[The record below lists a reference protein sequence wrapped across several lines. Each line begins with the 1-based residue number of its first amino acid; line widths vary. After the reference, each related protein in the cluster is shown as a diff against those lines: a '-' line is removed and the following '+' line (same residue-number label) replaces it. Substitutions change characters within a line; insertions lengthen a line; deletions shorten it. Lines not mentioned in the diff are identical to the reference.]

1 MFCLLNKALPDCF
14 HSHCFVILWNFLLT
28 KTKKQ
33 KPNATHFSMCCCSVV
48 KSCLTLCDPMDC
60 STPGSPVLLY
70 LLEFAQ
76 IHIHW
81 VGDAVWPSHLLLP
94 LSLFAFS
101 LFQHQD
107 LFQWIGSSH
116 QVAKVL
122 ELQQQCFQWIFRADF
137 LSDWLVSFPCS
148 PRDSQESS
156 LAPQFEGI
164 SSSALSLLY
173 GPTSE
178 HNYWKKHS
186 FVYMDVCWQSYFSAF
201 HYIV

>member
-1 MFCLLNKALPDCF
+1 MAAYFTEFFKAPHVLSAQSRFTCSF
-14 HSHCFVILWNFLLT
+14 SLYFLILWNFLLT

-33 KPNATHFSMCCCSVV
+33 KQKPYATHFSMCCSVV

-60 STPGSPVLLY
+60 STSGSPVLY

-107 LFQWIGSSH
+107 LFQWIGSWH

-122 ELQQQCFQWIFRADF
+122 ELQLQQQCFQWIFRADF
-137 LSDWLVSFPCS
+137 L
-148 PRDSQESS
+148 
-156 LAPQFEGI
+156 
-164 SSSALSLLY
+164 
-173 GPTSE
+173 
-178 HNYWKKHS
+178 
-186 FVYMDVCWQSYFSAF
+186 
-201 HYIV
+201 